1 MVNLKKLKLMPIIL
15 SGVLIVAGIVIL
27 GISYG
32 KFSEAALAIL
42 FGTLTLGVGTTRLVY
57 GFLTYKD
64 ELDARNNIT
73 LGVLDVVWGIL
84 MLVLNQNT
92 FAFVTLFGL
101 WCLIAAVLET
111 IEILNNVV
119 AKRPMLHLLADAI
132 INLLFGVIMMI
143 GGTFKGQ
150 FPTFIGIYL
159 VLNSLS
165 SFMVT
170 LLSIRGVYNPEKAV
184 EEITGKETV
193 KKDADVEL
201 IGVEVEKAPETKA
214 ETAEPEVELVGVKV
228 EKAPAKK
235 TTTKK
240 TPTTKTTTAKKPAAK
255 TTVKKTTTKKTTT
268 KKA

>member
-1 MVNLKKLKLMPIIL
+1 MPIIL
-15 SGVLIVAGIVIL
+15 AGVLLAAGIVIL
-27 GISYG
+27 GMSYG
-32 KFSEAALAIL
+32 KFPEATLAIM

-73 LGVLDVVWGIL
+73 LGVLDVIWGIL

-119 AKRPMLHLLADAI
+119 ARRPMLHLLADAI

-159 VLNSLS
+159 VLNALS

-170 LLSIRGVYNPEKAV
+170 LLSIRGVYNPEKVV

-193 KKDADVEL
+193 KEDADVEL
-201 IGVEVEKAPETKA
+201 IGVEVEKAPETKS
-214 ETAEPEVELVGVKV
+214 ETAEPEVELIGVKV

-235 TTTKK
+235 TTAKK
-240 TPTTKTTTAKKPAAK
+240 TTTTKKTTTAKKTTTKKPATK
-255 TTVKKTTTKKTTT
+255 TTAKKTTTKKTTT

>member
-1 MVNLKKLKLMPIIL
+1 MPIIL
-15 SGVLIVAGIVIL
+15 AGVLLVAGIVIL

-32 KFSEAALAIL
+32 KFSEPALAIL

-57 GFLTYKD
+57 GFLTYRE

-73 LGVLDVVWGIL
+73 LGVLDVIWGIL
-84 MLVLNQNT
+84 MLVLNQNS
-92 FAFVTLFGL
+92 FAFVTLFGI
-101 WCLIAAVLET
+101 WCLIAAVLEV

-159 VLNSLS
+159 VLNALS

-184 EEITGKETV
+184 EELTGKETV
-193 KKDADVEL
+193 KEDADVEL
-201 IGVEVEKAPETKA
+201 IGVEVEKAPEAKA
-214 ETAEPEVELVGVKV
+214 ETAEPEVELIGVKV

-235 TTTKK
+235 TTKKTTTTKK
-240 TPTTKTTTAKKPAAK
+240 ATTTKKTTAKKPATK
-255 TTVKKTTTKKTTT
+255 TTKKTTT